1 MQSVIIFG
9 VPYAPDYY
17 YLSGGI
23 ITIIFSALPW
33 DLLAKG
39 FTDLGSATVSDTAP
53 GAWHRVCR
61 CVNSVEEKAAG
72 KGLHGRVLSHSQRCS
87 ARCVALVCV

>member
-9 VPYAPDYY
+9 VPYAPNYY
-17 YLSGGI
+17 NLSGGI

-39 FTDLGSATVSDTAP
+39 FADLGSATVSNTSP
-53 GAWHRVCR
+53 GVWHWCLYGYVW
-61 CVNSVEEKAAG
+61 NSVG
-72 KGLHGRVLSHSQRCS
+72 
-87 ARCVALVCV
+87 

>member
-53 GAWHRVCR
+53 GAWR
-61 CVNSVEEKAAG
+61 CVW
-72 KGLHGRVLSHSQRCS
+72 
-87 ARCVALVCV
+87 